1 MLKRNVVATQA
12 SGRLGRYRA
21 RSFFSP
27 SSGPPSPCRRVLPDP
42 PAVAAIIF
50 DVSKMMVQR
59 KAFPDILRALRSVD
73 RGAEGAEGF
82 LTGGGDEAHA
92 VRKRR
97 AAFLR
102 NCESKEAGAE
112 RCRKKEDSQPV
123 REAGFFFVYGR
134 GGAENGG
141 ASRHEAFPGEE
152 GDAGGGVF
160 SFLLLLYRLAEGSGK
175 RIRFLMLENMR
186 CLPEERRKTI

>member
-1 MLKRNVVATQA
+1 MPERNAAGKRKTRNP
-12 SGRLGRYRA
+12 SGKRA
-21 RSFFSP
+21 FF
-27 SSGPPSPCRRVLPDP
+27 L
-42 PAVAAIIF
+42 F
-50 DVSKMMVQR
+50 M
-59 KAFPDILRALRSVD
+59 
-73 RGAEGAEGF
+73 
-82 LTGGGDEAHA
+82 
-92 VRKRR
+92 
-97 AAFLR
+97 
-102 NCESKEAGAE
+102 
-112 RCRKKEDSQPV
+112 
-123 REAGFFFVYGR
+123 GR